1 MRRLFYLLPFLLLFF
16 LVSNAQAQPTLIA
29 LNVFLRGIQLPDGV
43 RYTASVVKPSDDT
56 AMRNVSV
63 EITLPADALLMEM
76 LISRQVEFDV
86 VRRNQAGQLT
96 LIWQISRVPAD
107 APLDSFSFTLAQ
119 PLSGEVEFYTVWQN
133 EDGLQRVENF
143 YEVPPLTVATQSE
156 FQWASTNLGF
166 APVGDTGIQIAAPS
180 LGILLTGRVLPVDFN
195 PPVEYGNLWW
205 CSLLEINGLPA
216 GTTADVIVPL
226 RRSLAPFTPVQL
238 YQQQSDGSWLV
249 LDQQGIVT
257 ADGQYAMYVHP
268 GGIVATGVPA
278 EFQSEILPAAE
289 IVIEQVIDVRPPDP
303 QSTNA
308 PGEIAD
314 GSSNT
319 IFIGEGVPPT
329 DVPPPPASIGQIT
342 DGSSDTVFIGEV
354 VSPTDVPPPPTSIGQ
369 ITDGSSNTVFI
380 GEGASPTDVPPP
392 PTTVGQITDG
402 SSNTIIIGEGV
413 PPTLTT
419 DQTTANFA
427 DVSVTQEGTVV
438 RTQVINAVDSPTIES
453 ATAEGDVQLPNSGTI
468 GHPPTNA
475 AESSITVP
483 TLFTIPSVTPSPENG
498 VGQITDGSSNTISIG
513 EATPTPPFF
522 TATALPQPP
531 ASTPFTAPVIP
542 NPFGQGGGR
551 LEIIVGNSGAIVQCQ
566 FGRVNCA
573 NLQRRLGAG
582 LR

>member
-29 LNVFLRGIQLPDGV
+29 PNVFLRGIQLPDGV

-303 QSTNA
+303 QPTNA

-319 IFIGEGVPPT
+319 IFIGEDVPPT
-329 DVPPPPASIGQIT
+329 DVPPPP
-342 DGSSDTVFIGEV
+342 
-354 VSPTDVPPPPTSIGQ
+354 TSVGQ
-369 ITDGSSNTVFI
+369 ITDGSSNTIFV
-380 GEGASPTDVPPP
+380 GEDALSTDAPLRPTN
-392 PTTVGQITDG
+392 VGQITDG

-468 GHPPTNA
+468 GQPPTNA